1 MPPRQLLVTAALPYV
16 NGHIHIGH
24 LVEYIQADVW
34 VRFQRL
40 RGHRVA
46 FVCADDTH
54 GTATMIRARQEG
66 RSEQSIISEMN
77 ATHQQDFAAFG
88 VAFDHY
94 GSTDSESNRLLVAD
108 FWKALTSIPGV
119 VRKQDVTQ
127 LYDPKA
133 GCFLADRFVKGSCP
147 NCKSP
152 DQYGDSCDKCNTTYS
167 PTELGN
173 PVSTLSGATPELRSA
188 AHLFVRL
195 EPLRP
200 AVEAWIGRTPAP
212 LQPEMAN
219 WLKGTFLA
227 PDTPLRDWDVS
238 RPAPYFGFEIPGE
251 PGQYFYVWV
260 DAPVGYLASLT
271 DAIAAGAVAGPRG
284 TWWPMGEAVGGSADA
299 AEIHHFIGKDIT
311 YFHTV
316 FWPAMLTAI
325 GYRLPTQV
333 HIHGFLTVDGEK
345 MSKRKGTFIRARTYL
360 EHVAEPAYLRYYF
373 ASKLSR
379 KVEDIDLNLGEFVD
393 KVNSDLVGKVVN
405 LASRSASFIATAGL
419 AAADAAWP
427 AEGTRLLDAFQA
439 AGEEI
444 AAFYDGGDY
453 SEAMRRIMALADQA
467 NLFVERSAP
476 WKLAKDPAQAVALQ
490 LACTVAL
497 NLFWRL
503 AVLLAPVL
511 PRLAEQAGEL
521 FADRITRWDDLT
533 RRQQGKPIRPF
544 KHLLA
549 RLPSATVAA
558 MVAASRSDGAPAT
571 PATATATA
579 TATAP
584 ASAPPAAAA
593 TPAGAAPPAA
603 GADDGAAL
611 AAEPLAPTVSFD
623 DFTKLDLRVA
633 RVLAAAEVPGAKKI
647 LKLTVSLGGDA
658 TRTIFAGIK
667 PAYPAPGALVGRL
680 ILVVANL
687 APRTMSF
694 GVSDGMALAA
704 GPGGPDIFLLSPDSG
719 AKPGQRVH

>member
-1 MPPRQLLVTAALPYV
+1 MPMRQLLVTAALPYV

-77 ATHQQDFAAFG
+77 ATHQLDFAAFG

-94 GSTDSESNRLLVAD
+94 GSTDSPSNRLLVNE
-108 FWKALTSIPGV
+108 FWKSLTTIPGV
-119 VRKQDVTQ
+119 VRKLDVTQ
-127 LYDPKA
+127 LYDPTA

-167 PTELGN
+167 PTELIN

-188 AHLFVRL
+188 SHLFVRL
-195 EPLRP
+195 EPLRA
-200 AVEAWIGRTPAP
+200 AVQSWIDRTPSP

-227 PDTPLRDWDVS
+227 PDKPLRDWDVS
-238 RPAPYFGFEIPGE
+238 RPAPYFGFEIPQE

-260 DAPVGYLASLT
+260 DAPIGYLASLT
-271 DAIAAGAVAGPRG
+271 DAIAAGAVGG
-284 TWWPMGEAVGGSADA
+284 TVASWWPQGEAAAADA
-299 AEIHHFIGKDIT
+299 ARAEIHHFIGKDIT

-316 FWPAMLTAI
+316 LWPAMLTAA
-325 GYRLPTQV
+325 GYRLPTRV
-333 HIHGFLTVDGEK
+333 HIHGHLTVDGEK
-345 MSKRKGTFIRARTYL
+345 MSKSKGTFIRARTYL
-360 EHVAEPAYLRYYF
+360 EHIGEPAYLRYYF

-379 KVEDIDLNLGEFVD
+379 KVEDIDLNLGEFVE

-405 LASRSASFIATAGL
+405 LASRSASFIAATGL
-419 AAADAAWP
+419 APGIDAQWP
-427 AEGTRLLDAFQA
+427 EEGVLLLEAFLA
-439 AGEEI
+439 AGDEI
-444 AAFYDGGDY
+444 AALYDDCDF

-467 NLFVERSAP
+467 NKYVERAAP
-476 WKLAKDPAQAVALQ
+476 WKLAKDPAQAQALGI
-490 LACTVAL
+490 ACTIAL

-521 FADRITRWDDLT
+521 FAERISSWDDLA
-533 RRQQGKPIRPF
+533 RVQQGKPLRPF

-549 RLPSATVAA
+549 RLLPATVGA
-558 MVAASRSDGAPAT
+558 MVAAARGDGRAGRAGCRGRAGRGCGATSAERRPRHPTMAARSPPNRCRRRCPSRTSPSSTCASSACSWPRRWRGRRRSSSSPSRSAAT
-571 PATATATA
+571 SSGRSS
-579 TATAP
+579 P
-584 ASAPPAAAA
+584 ASSPHIPPPRRWPAA
-593 TPAGAAPPAA
+593 
-603 GADDGAAL
+603 
-611 AAEPLAPTVSFD
+611 
-623 DFTKLDLRVA
+623 
-633 RVLAAAEVPGAKKI
+633 
-647 LKLTVSLGGDA
+647 
-658 TRTIFAGIK
+658 
-667 PAYPAPGALVGRL
+667 
-680 ILVVANL
+680 
-687 APRTMSF
+687 
-694 GVSDGMALAA
+694 
-704 GPGGPDIFLLSPDSG
+704 
-719 AKPGQRVH
+719 

>member
-1 MPPRQLLVTAALPYV
+1 MPTRQLLVTAALPYV

-54 GTATMIRARQEG
+54 GTATMIRARQEA

-77 ATHQQDFAAFG
+77 ATHQQDFADFG

-94 GSTDSESNRLLVAD
+94 GSTDSPSNRLLVND
-108 FWKALTSIPGV
+108 FWKSLTAIPGV
-119 VRKQDVTQ
+119 VHKQEVTQ

-133 GCFLADRFVKGSCP
+133 GCFLADRFVKGTCP
-147 NCKSP
+147 NCSSP

-167 PTELGN
+167 PTELIN

-188 AHLFVRL
+188 THLFVRL
-195 EPLRP
+195 EPLRA
-200 AVEAWIGRTPAP
+200 AVESWIDRTPSP

-227 PDTPLRDWDVS
+227 PDKPLRDWDVS
-238 RPAPYFGFEIPGE
+238 RPEPYFGFAIPGE
-251 PGQYFYVWV
+251 TGQYFYVWV

-271 DAIAAGAVAGPRG
+271 DAIAAGKVEGPLAS
-284 TWWPMGEAVGGSADA
+284 WWPQGEAGAPH

-316 FWPAMLTAI
+316 FWPAMLTAA
-325 GYRLPTQV
+325 GYRLPSRV

-360 EHVAEPAYLRYYF
+360 EHVVEPAYLRYYF
-373 ASKLSR
+373 AAKLSR
-379 KVEDIDLNLGEFVD
+379 KVEDIDLNLGEFVE

-405 LASRSASFIATAGL
+405 LASRSASFIAAAGL
-419 AAADAAWP
+419 APGIDAQWPEEGVNLLAAF
-427 AEGTRLLDAFQA
+427 LS

-444 AAFYDGGDY
+444 AALYDDCDY

-467 NLFVERSAP
+467 NRYVERMAP
-476 WKLAKDPAQAVALQ
+476 WKLAKDPAQAPALRI
-490 LACTVAL
+490 ACTIAL

-521 FADRITRWDDLT
+521 FGERIGRWDDLA
-533 RRQQGKPIRPF
+533 RLQQGKPIRPF

-549 RLPSATVAA
+549 RLQAAAVTA
-558 MVAASRSDGAPAT
+558 MVEASRGDGTPMAPGAPA
-571 PATATATA
+571 AG
-579 TATAP
+579 AP
-584 ASAPPAAAA
+584 APGTTPPIPPAAAA
-593 TPAGAAPPAA
+593 GPGAGT
-603 GADDGAAL
+603 DDGGPL
-611 AAEPLAPTVSFD
+611 AAEPLSPTVSFE
-623 DFTKLDLRVA
+623 DFAKLDLRIA
-633 RVLAAAEVPGAKKI
+633 RVVSAAEVPGAKKI
-647 LKLTVSLGGDA
+647 LKLTVSLGGDER
-658 TRTIFAGIK
+658 RTIFAGIK
-667 PAYPAPGALVGRL
+667 PAYPAASALVGRL
-680 ILVVANL
+680 IVLVANL

-694 GVSDGMALAA
+694 GVSEGMALAA
-704 GPGGPDIFLLSPDSG
+704 GPGGADIFLLSADSG